1 MQRIIDAEVDRVGA
15 LLRRKTGVRPESV
28 LHKIKA
34 VMWNNVGII
43 RDAEKLLIAQ
53 KEIKRLQ
60 DEAQALYAEEAA
72 QQQACLEVQD
82 MLKTAEAIILS
93 ALERK
98 ESRGAHYRA
107 DYPQLEPEWEK
118 NIRVF
123 KDNEGKLIT
132 KIVSPVKE

>member
-1 MQRIIDAEVDRVGA
+1 
-15 LLRRKTGVRPESV
+15 
-28 LHKIKA
+28 
-34 VMWNNVGII
+34 MWNNVGII

-53 KEIKRLQ
+53 QEIKRLQ
-60 DEAQALYAEEAA
+60 DESHALYAEETA

-82 MLKTAEAIILS
+82 MLKTAEVIILS

-107 DYPQLEPEWEK
+107 DYPQMKTEWEK
-118 NIRVF
+118 NIRVY

-132 KIVSPVKE
+132 KIISPVKE